1 MKELIK
7 VKNTIRDFLRKY
19 EEIIF
24 PILKFIWCYLVFH
37 SVHTMFNYMELFD
50 RKLVILLLAVMSAM
64 LPDGFLVFLSG
75 VVIGCNCYSV
85 NLEVGL
91 SFTLLFLLMYCL
103 YIRFF
108 PKYSYVLFMIPLCY
122 MINMPFLAPLL
133 VVVFAGIGGALPAAF
148 GVVLYYFS
156 VYTRDIAGMLSNAED
171 EETVEVL
178 QYYIDHILK
187 NKEILLLMLVF
198 MLTIV
203 IASVIHKLSFP
214 FSWYAAL
221 FAGGLVCILSYLI
234 LGNSLGVQ
242 KDMSS
247 CIAGTLMGFLIAAVV
262 QTAKGV
268 LDFPHTERV
277 QFEDDEY
284 YYYVKAVP
292 KLDAPE
298 KKKKSAPE
306 EREGEVRRKP
316 LTPEERARREAAR
329 AAAGEGRP
337 PRNGDPRRRPL
348 TPEERARREAAR
360 AAAMESGELREGD
373 PRRRP
378 LTPEERARREAA
390 RAAAMES
397 GELREG
403 DPRRR
408 PLTPEER
415 ARREAAR
422 AAEAS
427 GKANGER
434 RSQSEQQPVN
444 ENPDNKASDEGSRR
458 YDLSPEER
466 IRREASKALAEERR
480 ADEQRE
486 KQRSSVPK
494 TEEDIKTEDKK
505 ASEEAAPQKEPAAEN
520 KPVIKNPLDS
530 EENDG

>member
-390 RAAAMES
+390 RAA
-397 GELREG
+397 
-403 DPRRR
+403 
-408 PLTPEER
+408 
-415 ARREAAR
+415 
-422 AAEAS
+422 EAS